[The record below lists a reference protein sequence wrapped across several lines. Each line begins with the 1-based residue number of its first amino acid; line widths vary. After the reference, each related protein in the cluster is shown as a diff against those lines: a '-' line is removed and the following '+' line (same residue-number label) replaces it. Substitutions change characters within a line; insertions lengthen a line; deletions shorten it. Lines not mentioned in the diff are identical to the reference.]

1 MSQVGTGESPLRVAI
16 VGAGPAGFYAAD
28 YLLRQKQLSVA
39 VDMFDRLPTPFG
51 LVRFGVA
58 PDHPK
63 IKSVTKLFDRIA
75 KKAGF
80 RFFGNVTIGED
91 VSVDDLRLHYHQII
105 YTTGALDDRILNIPG
120 IRLEGSHP
128 ATDFVAWYNGHP
140 DYRALQYD
148 LSQENVAVI
157 GVGNVALDVARIL
170 CRTEEEL
177 VATDIASH
185 ALEAL
190 SKSKVKNV
198 YVLGRRG
205 PAQAAFTTPEIKE
218 LGEMVDSDI
227 TIPLD
232 EATLDDLSEEALAN
246 ADRGTMRKVEII
258 RSYGGRE
265 SSGKS
270 RMLTIR
276 FLVSPTELIED
287 GNGRVSAMR
296 LVKNELYATDAGTLR
311 PRATAVTETIPVG
324 MVFRSIGYRGVPIP
338 GVPFR
343 DDWGVF
349 WNQDG
354 RIVTADES
362 HETVLGEYTA
372 GWIKR
377 GPSGVIGTNKPDA
390 VETVKLMLADLEAG
404 QTLNPA
410 HPQLDAAAEMVSQ
423 KQPRYVTYADW
434 QKLDALELENGA
446 VNGRPRI
453 KFTCI
458 EDMLVALG
466 K

>member
-1 MSQVGTGESPLRVAI
+1 MSQVGTGENPLRVAV

-28 YLLRQKQLSVA
+28 HLFRQKQLNVS

-75 KKAGF
+75 KKPGF
-80 RFFGNVTIGED
+80 RFFGNVTVGKD
-91 VSVDDLRLHYHQII
+91 VSVDDLRSHYRQIV

-120 IRLEGSHP
+120 IDLEGSHP
-128 ATDFVAWYNGHP
+128 ATEFVAWYNGHP
-140 DYRALQYD
+140 DYRNREYD

-157 GVGNVALDVARIL
+157 GIGNVALDVARIL
-170 CRTEEEL
+170 CRSEEEL
-177 VATDIASH
+177 TETDIAAH

-227 TIPLD
+227 TIPED
-232 EATLDDLSEEALAN
+232 EVVLGELSEEALAN
-246 ADRGTMRKVEII
+246 ADRGTVRKVGII
-258 RSYGGRE
+258 QSYGGRK
-265 SSGKS
+265 STGKS
-270 RMLTIR
+270 RMLTMR
-276 FLVSPTELIED
+276 FLASPVELAGDE
-287 GNGRVSAMR
+287 NGRVSAMR
-296 LVKNELYATDAGTLR
+296 VVKNELYATDAGTLR
-311 PRATAVTETIPVG
+311 PRATDTFETIEVG

-343 DDWGVF
+343 DDWGVI
-349 WNQDG
+349 WNEKG
-354 RIVTADES
+354 RVVTGDT

-404 QTLNPA
+404 KMLDPA
-410 HPQLDAAAEMVSQ
+410 RPQQDAAKEMVSQ
-423 KQPRYVTYADW
+423 RQPRFVTYSDW
-434 QKLDALELENGA
+434 QKLDEFELANGA
-446 VNGRPRI
+446 ANGRPRV
-453 KFTCI
+453 KFTI
-458 EDMLVALG
+458 VDEMLAALG